1 MEKLSVFKPKGSLI
15 KTEEKLKLSEFR
27 ATGKE
32 MIGRNF
38 QAIIRKEITL
48 SHLVIAQ

>member
-1 MEKLSVFKPKGSLI
+1 MGTLI
-15 KTEEKLKLSEFR
+15 KSEEKFKLSEFR

-32 MIGRNF
+32 IIGRNF

-48 SHLVIAQ
+48 SHLIIVH

>member
-1 MEKLSVFKPKGSLI
+1 MGTLI
-15 KTEEKLKLSEFR
+15 KSEEKLKLSEFR

-32 MIGRNF
+32 IIGRNF

-48 SHLVIAQ
+48 SHLIIVH